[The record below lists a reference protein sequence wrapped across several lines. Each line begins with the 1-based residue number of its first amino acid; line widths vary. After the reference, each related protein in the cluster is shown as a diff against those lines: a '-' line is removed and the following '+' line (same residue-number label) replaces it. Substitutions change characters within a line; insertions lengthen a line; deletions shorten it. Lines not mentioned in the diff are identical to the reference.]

1 MGGFAPKKVEKLTD
15 EHRKLV
21 EDNHNLIYKVLYD
34 KHLDID
40 EWYGVAA
47 LALCKAAMLFDPDKK
62 IQFSTYACAAI
73 WNNICNQYALSIAD
87 RQIPKD
93 KIYSLDCEYGTGEE
107 AYTIK
112 DYYADDYSFEDDILT
127 RERFAKGLN
136 RFKNPRDRSIVV
148 MASEGYTYEKIG
160 HAYGIS
166 RERVRQIIKRYAF
179 YIGYKLPKG
188 KGFNRRGE

>member
-15 EHRKLV
+15 EQKRLV
-21 EDNHNLIYKVLYD
+21 EENHNLIYKVLYD
-34 KHLDID
+34 HHLDID
-40 EWYGVAA
+40 EWYDVAA
-47 LALCKAAMLFDPDKK
+47 IALCKAAALFDPELNY
-62 IQFSTYACAAI
+62 QFSTYACAAI

-127 RERFAKGLN
+127 MERFVKGLN
-136 RFKNPRDRSIVV
+136 RFKNPRDRSVVV

-160 HAYGIS
+160 QAYGIS

>member
-1 MGGFAPKKVEKLTD
+1 MGGFTPKKVEKLTD
-15 EHRKLV
+15 EQRKLV